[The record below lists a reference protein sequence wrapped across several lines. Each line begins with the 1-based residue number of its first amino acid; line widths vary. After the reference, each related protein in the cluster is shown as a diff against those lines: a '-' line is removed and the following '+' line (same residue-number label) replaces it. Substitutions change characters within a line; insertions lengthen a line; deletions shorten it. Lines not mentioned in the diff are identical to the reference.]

1 LADILIDD
9 RSVLEKRVFA
19 MKIPQQGDTKAIMQ
33 NIFVNHILSLV
44 RDREKVPVRRNFI
57 AVIRQGGFK
66 VVRPRGLKCCDIVI
80 FETALSPDDSVDPR
94 IVEKCVTNYINWE
107 LKLYFK

>member
-1 LADILIDD
+1 MTIIKKILI
-9 RSVLEKRVFA
+9 
-19 MKIPQQGDTKAIMQ
+19 
-33 NIFVNHILSLV
+33 NHILTLV

-57 AVIRQGGFK
+57 CVIRQGGFK
-66 VVRPRGLKCCDIVI
+66 VVRPRALKCCDIVI
-80 FETALSPDDSVDPR
+80 FEVALGPADSVDPR

>member
-1 LADILIDD
+1 
-9 RSVLEKRVFA
+9 
-19 MKIPQQGDTKAIMQ
+19 MKIPREGDTRTLMKH
-33 NIFVNHILSLV
+33 IFVNHILSLF

-57 AVIRQGGFK
+57 CVIRQGGFK

-80 FETALSPDDSVDPR
+80 LETALGPADSANRRAVAQ
-94 IVEKCVTNYINWE
+94 CVTNYINWE